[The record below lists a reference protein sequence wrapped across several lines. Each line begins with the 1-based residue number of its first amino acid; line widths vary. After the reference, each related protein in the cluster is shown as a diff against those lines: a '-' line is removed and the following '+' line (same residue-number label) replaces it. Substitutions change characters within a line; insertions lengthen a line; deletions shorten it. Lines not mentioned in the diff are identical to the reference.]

1 MAEKK
6 DPAYF
11 MYFPGNYRWSAAFIN
26 MIGSIA
32 YGGAEIGE
40 LHKIGSA
47 LKGKAP
53 DDDQAWFDACV
64 KVADGVRAYAEKW
77 DKAGHRHSAA
87 HAYLRACNYYQM
99 AERFRTPKD
108 KIGLAAYRKGVD
120 CFQRHTKLTDLEI
133 DIVEVPYEKGS
144 LPGYFVHAQNA
155 KGKRAPCV
163 VFFDGLDVTKEI
175 QFVRGVPDL
184 VKRGISCLVMDAP
197 GTGEAIRF
205 RNYYLRHDYEVA
217 GSACIDWLE
226 KRKDVNPK
234 KIGVVAISLG
244 GYYAPRCAAMEPRF
258 AACIAWGAQWDYHA
272 TWKKRV
278 DAAYKTSLS
287 VPGHHIEW
295 IMGAKSVD
303 EALRKLEPFKL
314 DGVMQK
320 MRCPFLL
327 VHGADD
333 EQIPLADARKQFD
346 ACGSRDKTFRVYT
359 AEEGG
364 AQHCQRDYLTL
375 VVAEMWNW
383 FEEKLLRDK

>member
-1 MAEKK
+1 MAEKRE
-6 DPAYF
+6 PAYF

-40 LHKIGSA
+40 LHRIGRM
-47 LKGKAP
+47 LKDKGP
-53 DDDQAWFDACV
+53 EDDAAWFDACV

-77 DKAGHRHSAA
+77 DQAGHRYAAA
-87 HAYLRACNYYQM
+87 HAYLRACNDYQM
-99 AERFRTPKD
+99 GERFRTPKD
-108 KIGLAAYRKGVD
+108 KIGLDAYRSGVD
-120 CFQRHTKLTDLEI
+120 CFHRHAALTDLEI
-133 DIVEVPYEKGS
+133 EVVEVPFADGS

-155 KGKRAPCV
+155 RAARAPCV

-184 VKRGISCLVMDAP
+184 IKRGISVLVMDGP

-205 RNYYLRHDYEVA
+205 RGHYLRYDYEVA
-217 GSACIDWLE
+217 GSACVDYLE
-226 KRKDVNPK
+226 KRADVDAK
-234 KIGVVAISLG
+234 KIGIVAISLG
-244 GYYAPRCAAMEPRF
+244 GYYSPRCAAMDPRY

-272 TWKKRV
+272 TWKKRI
-278 DAAYKTSLS
+278 DAQFKASLS
-287 VPGHHIEW
+287 VPGHHIMW
-295 IMGAKSVD
+295 ILGVD
-303 EALRKLEPFKL
+303 SLDAALKKLEPFNL

-333 EQIPLADARKQFD
+333 EQIPLADAQKQFD
-346 ACGSRDKTFRVYT
+346 ACGSKDKTFRVYT

-375 VVAEMWNW
+375 VVADMWNW
-383 FEEKLLRDK
+383 FEEKLVRA